1 MKAIRTVEKTGS
13 ISVALTDGMPKKENG
28 EGSIYKCIMTKI
40 LQQGTLNRRYYTYV
54 SFVGGGGVRSTIVRT
69 MSKIFS
75 THFCKIICY
84 SLIFF
89 YQEGLVFLSKFVFYE

>member
-54 SFVGGGGVRSTIVRT
+54 SFVGGVRSTIVRT